1 MTTDVIPLGTAS
13 AVPTETR
20 HLSAFALERKG
31 RVLLFDCGE
40 GTQYRLQDAGLSWG
54 RVDAIFVTHLHGDHC
69 YGLPGLLS
77 TMSLQQR
84 TDPVTFVLPPGG
96 PAMLR
101 AVPGVAPDR
110 LSFPVE
116 IVRLDANSEP
126 GVVYEADE
134 FVVEARR
141 LEHRGDFAA
150 GFRFEERLRPGRFD
164 PERARTLGVPEGPAF
179 GRLQG
184 GTPVS
189 TPDGTT
195 VRPEQVLGPP
205 RPGIAVAYVTD
216 TRPCDGGRALAAEA
230 DLLYHDATFADEHG
244 ARAEQTGHS
253 TAREAA
259 TVAREAGA
267 KRLLLGHLSARYPDP
282 APLVVEARSIFPG
295 AEVAEELRRYTLDPR
310 DKAPDGPTEARDES

>member
-20 HLSAFALERKG
+20 HLSALALERKG

-40 GTQYRLQDAGLSWG
+40 GTQYRLQDAGLSWV

-77 TMSLQQR
+77 TMALQQR
-84 TDPVTFVLPPGG
+84 TDPVTLVLPPGG
-96 PAMLR
+96 SAMLR

-116 IVRLDANSEP
+116 IVRLAASSEP
-126 GVVYEADE
+126 GVVYETDE

-141 LEHRGDFAA
+141 LDHRGDFAV
-150 GFRFEERLRPGRFD
+150 GFRFEERPRPGRFD
-164 PERARTLGVPEGPAF
+164 PKRARTLGVPEGPAF

-184 GTPVS
+184 GESVS
-189 TPDGTT
+189 LPDGTT

-216 TRPCDGGRALAAEA
+216 ARPCDGGRALAAGA
-230 DLLYHDATFADEHG
+230 DLLYHDATFADEHA
-244 ARAEQTGHS
+244 ARAERTGHS
-253 TAREAA
+253 TAQEAA
-259 TVAREAGA
+259 AVARAAGA
-267 KRLLLGHLSARYPDP
+267 ERLLLGHLSARYPDP
-282 APLVVEARSIFPG
+282 TPLVQEARSVFPS
-295 AEVAEELRRYTLDPR
+295 AKVAEELRRYPLDPR
-310 DKAPDGPTEARDES
+310 DKAPDRSAGAMDES